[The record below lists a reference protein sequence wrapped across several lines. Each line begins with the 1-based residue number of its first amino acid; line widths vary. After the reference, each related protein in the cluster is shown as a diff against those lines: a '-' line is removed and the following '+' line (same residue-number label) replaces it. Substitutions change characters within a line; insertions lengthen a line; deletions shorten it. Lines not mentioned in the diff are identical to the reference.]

1 MQGHT
6 VATHDFDISSRSF
19 DISSDDLP
27 GGAAPSDASAGGVWE
42 VRRLCAGVPVYTQ
55 VCWRIARSNLEL
67 SETSL
72 LPGVEL
78 RDAALRVSF
87 PSGLLPAVG
96 VAQLNNDALLILFA
110 MHAPPPGGIFV
121 CVLHFELPPDR
132 GLVRGA
138 VTLHDSWFARDPT
151 ILVSKREKTYI
162 EPVGKSLGAARTGAF
177 DDLVE
182 RVGERMWRTSML
194 LAGEAAHAIQ
204 LPIDERP
211 VERLLTSIFGSVA
224 GKIGLDER
232 VAPRA
237 LFSREV
243 SANGSAWQ
251 RVCCESDYEL
261 ELATEDA
268 TGGVSSADAPLCSA
282 MDWWLGRLSRPVRFA
297 SRHLEEARHAL
308 LPDAPSRRL
317 PDAPS
322 LRAGFEA
329 RVAQL
334 EAAAAVSA
342 SARANFN
349 DVEGQL
355 GESLVHV
362 AAQRRAD
369 PYALL
374 AIGALAHARVG
385 AHDGAPTTA
394 LLTTARMLL
403 LQRAPSTV
411 EEGIFL
417 GIGDRVLNACG
428 WAGGAW
434 ARRVLIPA
442 ASTAAC
448 ALSAADEALDAAAAL
463 APAALVLP
471 QEWHALGN
479 ATAQF
484 NACDALLRMLAQAPA
499 PGPWAAD
506 EWARK
511 MRERWSLSAEPAAVA
526 AAHALAPFL
535 NAAAAHGATRLS
547 KLARAALLS
556 MRLVQRQG
564 SLAAPNLS
572 SLMNPA
578 SRLVVA
584 AELLHRLAVA
594 TPSTSAGLASSALE
608 QLLRA
613 APLPENPG
621 LPLSD
626 ASPCVA
632 ALLTLALRDVSIA
645 HGDGPTVDGSSG
657 NWPPSLAS
665 ILYDAK
671 LWRPLAAYLRVLCSP
686 SPVHTLYAA
695 MASLNSRRYEAS
707 AELFRLAVERCDSRA
722 NVLRGLL
729 LAGGFAEVRSEV
741 GQPVGEDALFDWHL
755 FQFAAAV
762 WRVFKAEG
770 QDDLVVRFSQATL
783 VELVER
789 KATVRWHAPAQ
800 CASLATL
807 VFTSHLA
814 LGQIKR
820 AFEIIETLERL
831 EKLEEREGPRGA
843 FRERK
848 QACLRSLISTL
859 HSPPS
864 LGAHKPRGALHLLAS
879 LTSHRAASLDADPM
893 LDGNTAHGTALS
905 LEEEVH
911 ELLLEHARGTAVL
924 PTTLPLEAACT
935 AAAKAAEALITGT
948 PAAPGTTTMV
958 PPSAYEVA
966 YALRIRGKQYQRAAG
981 CQFELAGRLEAEWR
995 ERIEGGIQPAGES
1008 EVDGRRRVHAETLL
1022 VLEALV
1028 DALGAAIGAL
1038 ELVESPTRRF
1048 VCERIPNRAARL
1060 DAALKLVAALNEH
1073 RQGEPVDLDERGE
1086 LVRQDERG
1094 AATASRGVPPCSEVL
1109 YDAGMGAT
1117 SSDIWSAQ
1125 ESVHDMCKRL
1135 EREVSSPET
1144 CGEWA
1149 PRQLHTLR
1157 QRRALAR
1164 GRACLL
1170 AATSP
1175 EMHDAALE
1183 ALPHPLNARGDTTT
1197 AEAAAVLERLL
1208 RIDSLDS
1215 LVPPGVMDV
1224 ATDLGLA
1231 GVALVAYRLAY
1242 QCVRLDE
1249 HAASGGRPLLA
1260 GPTGMDM
1267 MTDGAGAEAGEGGE
1281 SHCEWLRLRH
1291 VLRHDCERL
1300 DYTIGTAAA
1309 AGALAADPGRK
1320 LPQWLLAHIHP
1331 PLPGEPLALS
1341 GDQSTARAPFMLRL
1355 SVRIAKPIV
1364 WTEPRVGQNAPY
1376 DGALPDNA
1384 AVERAANEEFE
1395 PYQAAQP
1402 RLEMRGVVAWG
1413 GDACVTIP
1421 YASPDSEAHDETIA
1435 LISKLRQ
1442 KDPGCRP
1449 LRRNPAALVRLLLA
1463 THEESRQL
1471 EPLRAA
1477 LTLVRAGCEAAL
1489 EEKRMTQEALNKRVL
1504 RGQLL
1509 CDSEGRDR
1517 WVTCGLIDA
1526 LHAAVANLQGV
1537 RPYKADGNA
1546 RKENSAML
1554 QDELSRCFD
1563 AIEAYLDID
1572 VAQPWVSDEKA
1583 RKVADAIVENDHG
1596 VEWDG
1601 TWVVDGP
1608 NRRQLPY
1615 FVKARASD
1623 APRVRS
1629 REEMFAQMIEA
1640 AIRR

>member
-1 MQGHT
+1 
-6 VATHDFDISSRSF
+6 
-19 DISSDDLP
+19 
-27 GGAAPSDASAGGVWE
+27 
-42 VRRLCAGVPVYTQ
+42 
-55 VCWRIARSNLEL
+55 
-67 SETSL
+67 
-72 LPGVEL
+72 
-78 RDAALRVSF
+78 
-87 PSGLLPAVG
+87 
-96 VAQLNNDALLILFA
+96 
-110 MHAPPPGGIFV
+110 MHA
-121 CVLHFELPPDR
+121 LPRSSSLSPQASHPKP
-132 GLVRGA
+132 LTPCSSPHA
-138 VTLHDSWFARDPT
+138 SLPTTLT
-151 ILVSKREKTYI
+151 
-162 EPVGKSLGAARTGAF
+162 
-177 DDLVE
+177 
-182 RVGERMWRTSML
+182 
-194 LAGEAAHAIQ
+194 HAPCPSQ

-237 LFSREV
+237 PPQELIAALALVRLLSGHSCALTLTRAGLLRIWALGMPGAQDGVAGAPQLLQSVPLGERLGPAAVAGGGVELLGGALLAACVRGSTLSVAVGLERLHPHERVEVLIAAVDARDPRVAANALAHGWTSLAPPGAAYPHAPSGQLLRLAMLSAESATPTAPLRLTVWAYCKAGDGLGALFSREV
-243 SANGSAWQ
+243 SANGSTWQ

-268 TGGVSSADAPLCSA
+268 TGIVSSADAPLCSA

-385 AHDGAPTTA
+385 SHDGAPTTA

-484 NACDALLRMLAQAPA
+484 NACDALLRTLAQAPA

-547 KLARAALLS
+547 KLARAALVS

-807 VFTSHLA
+807 VFSSHLA

-911 ELLLEHARGTAVL
+911 ELL
-924 PTTLPLEAACT
+924 
-935 AAAKAAEALITGT
+935 
-948 PAAPGTTTMV
+948 
-958 PPSAYEVA
+958 
-966 YALRIRGKQYQRAAG
+966 
-981 CQFELAGRLEAEWR
+981 
-995 ERIEGGIQPAGES
+995 
-1008 EVDGRRRVHAETLL
+1008 
-1022 VLEALV
+1022 
-1028 DALGAAIGAL
+1028 
-1038 ELVESPTRRF
+1038 
-1048 VCERIPNRAARL
+1048 
-1060 DAALKLVAALNEH
+1060 
-1073 RQGEPVDLDERGE
+1073 
-1086 LVRQDERG
+1086 
-1094 AATASRGVPPCSEVL
+1094 
-1109 YDAGMGAT
+1109 
-1117 SSDIWSAQ
+1117 
-1125 ESVHDMCKRL
+1125 
-1135 EREVSSPET
+1135 
-1144 CGEWA
+1144 
-1149 PRQLHTLR
+1149 
-1157 QRRALAR
+1157 
-1164 GRACLL
+1164 
-1170 AATSP
+1170 
-1175 EMHDAALE
+1175 
-1183 ALPHPLNARGDTTT
+1183 
-1197 AEAAAVLERLL
+1197 
-1208 RIDSLDS
+1208 
-1215 LVPPGVMDV
+1215 
-1224 ATDLGLA
+1224 
-1231 GVALVAYRLAY
+1231 
-1242 QCVRLDE
+1242 
-1249 HAASGGRPLLA
+1249 
-1260 GPTGMDM
+1260 
-1267 MTDGAGAEAGEGGE
+1267 
-1281 SHCEWLRLRH
+1281 
-1291 VLRHDCERL
+1291 
-1300 DYTIGTAAA
+1300 
-1309 AGALAADPGRK
+1309 
-1320 LPQWLLAHIHP
+1320 
-1331 PLPGEPLALS
+1331 
-1341 GDQSTARAPFMLRL
+1341 
-1355 SVRIAKPIV
+1355 
-1364 WTEPRVGQNAPY
+1364 
-1376 DGALPDNA
+1376 
-1384 AVERAANEEFE
+1384 
-1395 PYQAAQP
+1395 
-1402 RLEMRGVVAWG
+1402 
-1413 GDACVTIP
+1413 
-1421 YASPDSEAHDETIA
+1421 
-1435 LISKLRQ
+1435 IS
-1442 KDPGCRP
+1442 
-1449 LRRNPAALVRLLLA
+1449 
-1463 THEESRQL
+1463 
-1471 EPLRAA
+1471 
-1477 LTLVRAGCEAAL
+1477 
-1489 EEKRMTQEALNKRVL
+1489 
-1504 RGQLL
+1504 
-1509 CDSEGRDR
+1509 
-1517 WVTCGLIDA
+1517 I
-1526 LHAAVANLQGV
+1526 
-1537 RPYKADGNA
+1537 
-1546 RKENSAML
+1546 
-1554 QDELSRCFD
+1554 
-1563 AIEAYLDID
+1563 
-1572 VAQPWVSDEKA
+1572 
-1583 RKVADAIVENDHG
+1583 
-1596 VEWDG
+1596 
-1601 TWVVDGP
+1601 
-1608 NRRQLPY
+1608 
-1615 FVKARASD
+1615 
-1623 APRVRS
+1623 
-1629 REEMFAQMIEA
+1629 
-1640 AIRR
+1640 